1 MALFWRNSVKFQLD
15 RRNAEEDKTVHPQI
29 TALGGGKKVEL
40 RETPRAVT
48 PFGGLVVFFEFLRQ
62 VGYLEAVQ
70 QSLPFRLTSPNAFD
84 PEQTFTAFLLAVL
97 AGARR
102 FAHASLL
109 RADTALHQV
118 LGMPRFPSDDTLR
131 NLFKRFTQGQGQRF
145 FSGLWAWQLARLP
158 ECSAGY
164 SLDLDSTVLERYG
177 RQQGALRGHN
187 PRKHGRPSH
196 HPLLAVLAE
205 AHFVLH
211 GWLRSGN
218 CSSARGAVEFL
229 KEALAL
235 LPAPH
240 ALRVLRAD
248 SGFFDQELLGF
259 LEQRG
264 LRYIVVARLTRWIK
278 NEAARITDWRAL
290 DAHYAAGE
298 FQLQLFGWDRPR
310 RFVVIREQRRAER
323 PSLGRK
329 LLDVPGY
336 TFRIFVSNLAAPP
349 EEIWRD
355 YNRRADME
363 NRIAELKHDLAADD
377 FCLREFFATEAA
389 FRAILL
395 LFNLLGEFQRASG
408 LSSYRQPATLRTQVF
423 LCGALL
429 GRAGRRAV
437 LHLSASWGGLHQRI
451 PLLEKLLAYRFST
464 SPKLHPAPAT

>member
-1 MALFWRNSVKFQLD
+1 
-15 RRNAEEDKTVHPQI
+15 VHSQI
-29 TALGGGKKVEL
+29 TALWGGKKVEL
-40 RETPRAVT
+40 RETQRAVT

-62 VGYLEAVQ
+62 VGYLEVVKRC
-70 QSLPFRLTSPNAFD
+70 LPFRLTSPHAFD
-84 PEQTFTAFLLAVL
+84 PAQTLTAFLLAVL

-102 FAHASLL
+102 FAHAGLL

-118 LGMPRFPSDDTLR
+118 LGMPRFPSDDTIR
-131 NLFKRFTQGQGQRF
+131 NLFKRFGQGQCQRF

-158 ECSAGY
+158 ECAAGY
-164 SLDLDSTVLERYG
+164 SLDLDSTVFERYDQ
-177 RQQGALRGHN
+177 QQGALRGPN

-196 HPLLAVLAE
+196 HPLVAVLAE
-205 AHFVLH
+205 AHFLLH

-218 CSSARGAVEFL
+218 CGTARGVVEFL

-235 LPAPH
+235 LPERH

-248 SGFFDQELLGF
+248 AGFFDQELLGF
-259 LEQRG
+259 LEQRE
-264 LRYIVVARLTRWIK
+264 LHYIVVARLTRWLK
-278 NEAARITDWRAL
+278 REAARIEQWRAL

-298 FQLQLFGWDRPR
+298 FSLQLYGWDRPR
-310 RFVVIREQRRAER
+310 RFVVIREQLRAGR

-336 TFRIFVSNLAAPP
+336 TFRLLVTNLSAPP

-355 YNRRADME
+355 YNRRADMG

-377 FCLREFFATEAA
+377 FCMQEFFATEAA
-389 FRAILL
+389 FRSILL

-408 LSSYRQPATLRTQVF
+408 LTSYRRPATLRAQVF

-429 GRAGRRAV
+429 GRAGRHLV
-437 LHLSASWGGLHQRI
+437 LHLSSAWGGLQRRN
-451 PLLEKLLAYRFST
+451 PLLKNVLRNLNPT